1 MAHLELTLWPTCS
14 VAGTNLEGPWS
25 QVMDAIGQCH
35 AAVHAVSPFASRVS
49 ALVSRTCRPPLTLFF
64 RAAGRQMGTPRI
76 ATDIRIG
83 TRTDKKIAPG
93 EGNKGKVARVVEIL
107 GKDQAKA

>member
-1 MAHLELTLWPTCS
+1 
-14 VAGTNLEGPWS
+14 
-25 QVMDAIGQCH
+25 
-35 AAVHAVSPFASRVS
+35 
-49 ALVSRTCRPPLTLFF
+49 
-64 RAAGRQMGTPRI
+64 MGTPRI

-83 TRTDKKIAPG
+83 TRTDKTIAPG

>member
-1 MAHLELTLWPTCS
+1 MPYVCFL
-14 VAGTNLEGPWS
+14 
-25 QVMDAIGQCH
+25 AIGH
-35 AAVHAVSPFASRVS
+35 RPSPVLRSLPGADR
-49 ALVSRTCRPPLTLFF
+49 RLTHSY
-64 RAAGRQMGTPRI
+64 RQMGTPRI

-107 GKDQAKA
+107 GKDQPKA